1 MESLRLLESAKTS
14 SVELVAEAK
23 LSAQSHAALNA
34 IAWVDW
40 DEAHQ
45 SALALDAQRSDA
57 ANGSA
62 PPLGPLHGIPI
73 TIKDLYQVSGTP
85 LRAGTRAALPDL
97 GMEEAQAV
105 QRLRAAGALIL
116 AKTNMH
122 EIALGAT
129 GENIWTGDVL
139 NPYDPAHQAGGSSS
153 GAAVATAVGIGFA
166 GLGSDTGGSV
176 RIPAAFCG
184 LAGFKPSFGLIP
196 LAGALHLSW
205 TCDHAGPLA
214 LDSADCALLYEVMAQ
229 RSAAHGT
236 VGRAPRLGI
245 PVDWLAPRLADEV
258 AQAFEQ
264 QLASLRSKGAEI
276 RDLKLK
282 SVLDRAWDCYS
293 AIVRPEAAWIHRAA
307 LAQGAEG
314 FSDAVLAP
322 MRLGEQ
328 MTALQYVDAMQ
339 EREAVRRDL
348 YACLADV
355 DALVM
360 PTTAVAAPQRGQ
372 TAVTVAGG
380 TISIREAVLGQT
392 AAFSMV
398 GLPALTIPFAR
409 SGRLPLGLQIVGR
422 PNADALVLALG
433 KWLETQGVGL
443 PAAQGVGLPAAQ
455 GVDPLD

>member
-1 MESLRLLESAKTS
+1 
-14 SVELVAEAK
+14 
-23 LSAQSHAALNA
+23 
-34 IAWVDW
+34 
-40 DEAHQ
+40 
-45 SALALDAQRSDA
+45 
-57 ANGSA
+57 
-62 PPLGPLHGIPI
+62 
-73 TIKDLYQVSGTP
+73 
-85 LRAGTRAALPDL
+85 
-97 GMEEAQAV
+97 MEEAQAV

-276 RDLKLK
+276 RDLKL
-282 SVLDRAWDCYS
+282 
-293 AIVRPEAAWIHRAA
+293 
-307 LAQGAEG
+307 
-314 FSDAVLAP
+314 
-322 MRLGEQ
+322 
-328 MTALQYVDAMQ
+328 
-339 EREAVRRDL
+339 
-348 YACLADV
+348 
-355 DALVM
+355 
-360 PTTAVAAPQRGQ
+360 
-372 TAVTVAGG
+372 
-380 TISIREAVLGQT
+380 
-392 AAFSMV
+392 
-398 GLPALTIPFAR
+398 
-409 SGRLPLGLQIVGR
+409 
-422 PNADALVLALG
+422 
-433 KWLETQGVGL
+433 
-443 PAAQGVGLPAAQ
+443 
-455 GVDPLD
+455 